1 MIIDL
6 LSWKKYLCIESK
18 KNMEKIK
25 KYIHI
30 GMTLLI
36 PILTVAL
43 ILTVKSRG
51 KIEKRWKESTE
62 NVKSYSELFSNS
74 ENKNKGFKFTIDQ
87 LQYFNDSILRELN
100 ETREALKIKDSK
112 LKSLQYLSST
122 FIKYDTLIIKDTLF
136 KDPQIQV
143 DTILSDEWYSIRI
156 GLKYPSTVTVN
167 PMFRSVKHIVV
178 SSRRETVNPPKKF
191 FLFRWFQKKHTI
203 LNIDVIEKNPYMKEQ
218 NSRYIEIIK

>member
-1 MIIDL
+1 
-6 LSWKKYLCIESK
+6 
-18 KNMEKIK
+18 MERIK

-74 ENKNKGFKFTIDQ
+74 ENKNKGFKLTIDQ
-87 LQYFNDSILRELN
+87 LQYFNDSILKELN
-100 ETREALKIKDSK
+100 ETRESLKVKDSK

-143 DTILSDEWYSIRI
+143 DTVLSDEWYSIRI

-167 PMFRSVKHIVV
+167 PMFRSIKNIVV
-178 SSRRETVNPPKKF
+178 SARRETVNPPKKF
-191 FLFRWFQKKHTI
+191 FLFRWFQKKHTV
-203 LNIDVIEKNPYMKEQ
+203 LNIDVIEKNPYIKEQ

>member
-1 MIIDL
+1 
-6 LSWKKYLCIESK
+6 
-18 KNMEKIK
+18 MEKIK

-62 NVKSYSELFSNS
+62 NVKSYNELFSNY
-74 ENKNKGFKFTIDQ
+74 ENKNRGFKLTIDQ

-100 ETREALKIKDSK
+100 ETREALKVKDSK

-143 DTILSDEWYSIRI
+143 DTVLSDEWYSIRI
-156 GLKYPSTVTVN
+156 GLKYPSTITIN
-167 PMFRSVKHIVV
+167 PMFRSIKHIVV
-178 SSRRETVNPPKKF
+178 SSKRETVNPPKKF
-191 FLFRWFQKKHTI
+191 FLFRWFQKKHTV

>member
-1 MIIDL
+1 
-6 LSWKKYLCIESK
+6 
-18 KNMEKIK
+18 MEKIK

-74 ENKNKGFKFTIDQ
+74 ENKNKGFKLTIDQ

-100 ETREALKIKDSK
+100 ETREALKVKDSK

-143 DTILSDEWYSIRI
+143 DTVLSDEWYSIRI
-156 GLKYPSTVTVN
+156 GLKYPSTITVN

-191 FLFRWFQKKHTI
+191 FLFRWFQKKHTV

>member
-1 MIIDL
+1 
-6 LSWKKYLCIESK
+6 
-18 KNMEKIK
+18 MEKIK

-74 ENKNKGFKFTIDQ
+74 ENKNKGFKLTIDQ

-100 ETREALKIKDSK
+100 ETRESLKIKDSK

-218 NSRYIEIIK
+218 NNRYIEIIK

>member
-1 MIIDL
+1 
-6 LSWKKYLCIESK
+6 
-18 KNMEKIK
+18 MEKIK

-74 ENKNKGFKFTIDQ
+74 ENKNKGFKLTIDQ

-143 DTILSDEWYSIRI
+143 DTVLSDEWYSIRI
-156 GLKYPSTVTVN
+156 GLKYPSTITVN

-191 FLFRWFQKKHTI
+191 FLFRWFQKKHTV

>member
-1 MIIDL
+1 
-6 LSWKKYLCIESK
+6 
-18 KNMEKIK
+18 MEKIK

-74 ENKNKGFKFTIDQ
+74 ENKNRGFKLTIDQ

-100 ETREALKIKDSK
+100 ETRESLKIKDSK

-143 DTILSDEWYSIRI
+143 DTVLSDEWYSIRI
-156 GLKYPSTVTVN
+156 GLKYPSTITVN

-191 FLFRWFQKKHTI
+191 FLFRWFQKKHTV

>member
-1 MIIDL
+1 
-6 LSWKKYLCIESK
+6 
-18 KNMEKIK
+18 MEKIK

-51 KIEKRWKESTE
+51 KIKKRWKESTE

-74 ENKNKGFKFTIDQ
+74 ENKNRGFKLTIDQ

-100 ETREALKIKDSK
+100 ETRESLKIKDSK

-122 FIKYDTLIIKDTLF
+122 FIKYDTLVIKDTLF

-143 DTILSDEWYSIRI
+143 DTVLSDEWYSVRI
-156 GLKYPSTVTVN
+156 GLKYPSTITVN
-167 PMFRSVKHIVV
+167 PMFRSIKHIVV
-178 SSRRETVNPPKKF
+178 SSRRETINPPKKF
-191 FLFRWFQKKHTI
+191 FLFRWFQKKHTV

>member
-1 MIIDL
+1 
-6 LSWKKYLCIESK
+6 
-18 KNMEKIK
+18 MEKIK
-25 KYIHI
+25 KYIYI

-74 ENKNKGFKFTIDQ
+74 ENKNRGFKLTIDQ
-87 LQYFNDSILRELN
+87 LQYFNDSILKELN
-100 ETREALKIKDSK
+100 ETREALKVKDSK

-143 DTILSDEWYSIRI
+143 DTVLSDEWYSIRI
-156 GLKYPSTVTVN
+156 GLKYPSTITVN

-191 FLFRWFQKKHTI
+191 FLFRWFQKKHTV

>member
-1 MIIDL
+1 MF
-6 LSWKKYLCIESK
+6 SK
-18 KNMEKIK
+18 KK
-25 KYIHI
+25 K
-30 GMTLLI
+30 
-36 PILTVAL
+36 
-43 ILTVKSRG
+43 
-51 KIEKRWKESTE
+51 
-62 NVKSYSELFSNS
+62 
-74 ENKNKGFKFTIDQ
+74 KNRGFKLTIDQ

-100 ETREALKIKDSK
+100 ETREALKVKDSK

-122 FIKYDTLIIKDTLF
+122 FIKHDTLIIKDTLF

-143 DTILSDEWYSIRI
+143 DTVLSDEWYSIRI
-156 GLKYPSTVTVN
+156 GLKYPSTIIVN
-167 PMFRSVKHIVV
+167 PMFRSIKHIVV